1 MKVERNIVFIVVLL
15 FATCVF
21 STSPTGTLPVVY
33 LTTNDGQAITDKENY
48 KGGTVYIDPLSTGYE
63 ALGNAEAPVTAQ
75 LKGRGNWTW
84 NGFDKKPYKIKFDAK
99 QQVLGMPSNKHWCLL
114 AHADDCLGFLKN
126 AVGFMLSEQI
136 GLKWTPRYVPVEL
149 FINGHYQGL
158 YFLTEHV
165 RVGTK
170 RVNITEQEDLATE
183 DVTGGWLVEIDNYQE
198 EGNIEFYEGNG
209 QHVMVTMKSPEILS
223 QPQREYITTQ
233 ISGLNDAIYGS
244 EEEQLW
250 NMMDLDEAAKYYL
263 VQELMEDCESYH
275 GSCYLYKDRDT
286 DGQQAKWFFG
296 PVWDFG
302 NAFNRHEENW
312 IYVHPTWPQYWIGQ
326 IAQWP
331 AFQTKVQE
339 YWYIFYHSQVNDT
352 RSQINTFV
360 NLISQAAVKDAN
372 KWRGT
377 SNYCDN
383 SNMSNRKKDFLNAFN
398 WRVNWLYSQW
408 NEGIKP
414 ATWNNGL
421 VESQELKVDS
431 KKILRDGQLIIQRG
445 EQFYNLQGQQ
455 IRLYQ

>member
-1 MKVERNIVFIVVLL
+1 VKVERNIVFTVVLL

-136 GLKWTPRYVPVEL
+136 GLQWTPHYVPVEL

-183 DVTGGWLVEIDNYQE
+183 D
-198 EGNIEFYEGNG
+198 
-209 QHVMVTMKSPEILS
+209 
-223 QPQREYITTQ
+223 
-233 ISGLNDAIYGS
+233 GS
-244 EEEQLW
+244 
-250 NMMDLDEAAKYYL
+250 
-263 VQELMEDCESYH
+263 
-275 GSCYLYKDRDT
+275 
-286 DGQQAKWFFG
+286 
-296 PVWDFG
+296 
-302 NAFNRHEENW
+302 
-312 IYVHPTWPQYWIGQ
+312 
-326 IAQWP
+326 
-331 AFQTKVQE
+331 
-339 YWYIFYHSQVNDT
+339 
-352 RSQINTFV
+352 
-360 NLISQAAVKDAN
+360 
-372 KWRGT
+372 
-377 SNYCDN
+377 
-383 SNMSNRKKDFLNAFN
+383 
-398 WRVNWLYSQW
+398 
-408 NEGIKP
+408 
-414 ATWNNGL
+414 
-421 VESQELKVDS
+421 
-431 KKILRDGQLIIQRG
+431 
-445 EQFYNLQGQQ
+445 
-455 IRLYQ
+455 